1 MAGHALGICAVRQVH
16 AGMQIDLQNGPALSG
31 HAAPTAAT
39 TRTRGATGQQHQTVG
54 HATAPRACEFVG
66 LAAGGLHSRN
76 EFFFDRALAYRL
88 LRRGSGHM
96 QVSKWSRFEKVMAVW
111 ALAIAS
117 VALLVVLVA
126 LGSVVSDNSSN
137 VASWVQAVGA
147 IVAIAA
153 GAAAVNWQVR
163 TQANHAE
170 EARLERVKAVA
181 NALFNCRMALVGFLG
196 NTLSWKDA
204 TRHADMALWWL
215 RSLESMPLHEFPH
228 YRTQTIV
235 GIVLSEARA
244 FSETYPS
251 YLKINEF
258 GDFKQVVDSQ
268 AYAAISKC
276 GAALVTRLEEAECA
290 VEAHL
295 VKHGSASPETSFQ
308 IDGKTYKAGRGTA
321 AVKRENGKV
330 VVGFGIQLLVR
341 RQV

>member
-1 MAGHALGICAVRQVH
+1 
-16 AGMQIDLQNGPALSG
+16 
-31 HAAPTAAT
+31 
-39 TRTRGATGQQHQTVG
+39 
-54 HATAPRACEFVG
+54 
-66 LAAGGLHSRN
+66 
-76 EFFFDRALAYRL
+76 
-88 LRRGSGHM
+88 M
-96 QVSKWSRFEKVMAVW
+96 QVSKWTLFEKVVAVW
-111 ALAIAS
+111 VLSLFSI
-117 VALLVVLVA
+117 VVLAVFVA
-126 LGSVVSDNSSN
+126 LGLWISENSAN

-163 TQANHAE
+163 TQAHHAE

-196 NTLSWKDA
+196 NTLTWKDA

-251 YLKINEF
+251 YLRINEF
-258 GDFKQVVDSQ
+258 GDFKQVADSQ

-295 VKHGSASPETSFQ
+295 LKHGSASPETSFH
-308 IDGKTYKAGRGTA
+308 IDGKTYKAGCGTA
-321 AVKRENGKV
+321 GVKRENGKV